1 MIELLQ
7 CLLLNQ
13 SESALIILSQKISN
27 SLLLLYVLASLTS
40 RKYFFIVVFIVGE
53 VFSFF
58 AILTGMVGDI
68 EFMYYLSAASMYCLF
83 YWSAIVMKC
92 NVKILFA
99 YGIMVL
105 FQSAMAIDAYIF
117 QDIETLIYSA
127 YEYVVLAIHLYIIAA
142 LIQWK
147 AIIRAVGAIARSIV
161 NFLNI
166 GYAFAFCYNVYIL
179 HNKK

>member
-7 CLLLNQ
+7 WLLLNQ
-13 SESALIILSQKISN
+13 SESDLIALSQKISN
-27 SLLLLYVLASLTS
+27 LLLLLYILSSAISG
-40 RKYFFIVVFIVGE
+40 KYFFIFVFVVVE
-53 VFSFF
+53 VFGVLAIASGMHGDYEF
-58 AILTGMVGDI
+58 A
-68 EFMYYLSAASMYCLF
+68 YYISLSSLYCLF

-99 YGIMVL
+99 YGIMIL

-127 YEYVVLAIHLYIIAA
+127 YEYVVLAIHLYIIAM
-142 LIQWK
+142 LIQWR
-147 AIIRAVGAIARSIV
+147 ALIRAVGAIARSIAD
-161 NFLNI
+161 FLNI
-166 GYAFAFCYNVYIL
+166 GYAFAFCYNAHIL